1 MKIFLILL
9 ILPTILLA
17 GYIDYTGTGKI
28 TPLEKVISFARGGA
42 GLVSDPLLNPANAVQ
57 SRFQLYALIGI
68 DYQTESETQTIY
80 DSYNNRIGK
89 LTTSQNRSMHF
100 SPYTVLAAGR
110 FKNIGFGLFSG
121 LERDYFYR
129 YEDIIRNSFYQVTD
143 EISLKGS
150 GYGIKSGIILN
161 YFFSYISFGLSAN
174 YHMHKIERNY
184 SHIYFEPG
192 IVDTNIAEE
201 FEESGL
207 TYTFGS
213 TFIYEN
219 ISTALTFNSNYKAL
233 NIPTSVGLGF
243 SYKIPGIIPAK
254 VYCDFHY
261 NFYNQLNDSIHDTR
275 EYNFGIENSFSNF
288 IQFYLGAGLQENC
301 YNSSAD
307 LAFFTGGFQFS
318 QSDICLQTS
327 FRYEQKQYDKNF
339 SDNITVHN
347 NSSSILL
354 GVSYK
359 LWGALW

>member
-1 MKIFLILL
+1 MKIFSILL
-9 ILPTILLA
+9 ILPTLLLA
-17 GYIDYTGTGKI
+17 GYIDYTGNGKI
-28 TPLEKVISFARGGA
+28 TSLAQVTSYARGGA
-42 GLVSDPLLNPANAVQ
+42 GLVSDPLLNPANAVD
-57 SRFQLYALIGI
+57 SKFQLYALIGI

-89 LTTSQNRSMHF
+89 LTTSQTRSMHF
-100 SPYTVLAAGR
+100 SPYTFLASGK
-110 FKNIGFGLFSG
+110 FNNLGFGFFSG

-150 GYGIKSGIILN
+150 GYGIKSGILFN
-161 YFFSYISFGLSAN
+161 YSFPFLSLGLSAN
-174 YHMHKIERNY
+174 YHMHNFNRTY
-184 SHIYFEPG
+184 SHIYYEPG
-192 IVDTNIAEE
+192 RVDTNITEE

-233 NIPTSVGLGF
+233 NIPSSVGFGF
-243 SYKIPGIIPAK
+243 SYKIPGIVPAK
-254 VYCDFHY
+254 IYCDFHY

-288 IQFYLGAGLQENC
+288 MQFYLGAGLQENC
-301 YNSSAD
+301 FNSSAD
-307 LAFFTGGFQFS
+307 IAFFTGGFQFS

-339 SDNITVHN
+339 SDNIIVHN
-347 NSSSILL
+347 NSTSILL

-359 LWGALW
+359 M